1 VKLAAFAVAY
11 TTLATLGLVVL
22 RRTLADASLDGVVR
36 SPWLYEGG
44 AFYAASFA
52 TFLLSLRSFEVLTV
66 FPLFTGI
73 TYASV
78 AVAAA
83 LVLDE
88 QLTAARFAGMAFVA
102 VGAVLLVR

>member
-22 RRTLADASLDGVVR
+22 RRTLADASLDEVVR
-36 SPWLYEGG
+36 SPWLYVGG